1 MKKYN
6 DCKFLAQST
15 VEDKKIILVQDLQT
29 KKYFTYWGNTEYPSR
44 TEITT
49 PSGRKI
55 SESSAIKKF
64 LEMVEASK
72 YLKFNKL

>member
-6 DCKFLAQST
+6 DCRFLAQAQ
-15 VEDKKIILVQDLQT
+15 VEGSKIVLVQDTKT
-29 KKYFTYWGNTEYPSR
+29 KKYFSYWGTSQEQSR
-44 TEITT
+44 VEHTT

-64 LEMVEASK
+64 LEMVEASR
-72 YLKFNKL
+72 YLQFNSL